1 MSGTDPGGDPTAD
14 TDGGDGRDPSSEAVE
29 GASFDDAGTENRR
42 SADADRDWSRVALYV
57 VLAVGAAFYLSPL
70 ESGLMTAF
78 KTQEAFFSSTPF
90 VPPGPGGFTVEP
102 WFTAWSRLQGPL
114 TNLQGAVVNSLF
126 FAIPA
131 TVFSGVLGSLAA
143 YGLTNVDWRGQAV
156 VLLVFVAGV
165 FIPYQ
170 SVLVPLT
177 RFWSFVDVS
186 SLLSV
191 VPFLATREGLIE
203 LVVTHTAYGIPITT
217 VLFRSYYA
225 SLDES
230 MLEAARLD
238 GASVAR
244 VYWRIVLPLSK
255 PMFAVVLIY
264 QFTQVWNDLLF
275 ALVLVSQP
283 SNEVVTIALNKFQ
296 GSMVQQYNLQMAGAF
311 IAAFPTLLVYVL
323 FGEQFA
329 EGVTGET

>member
-1 MSGTDPGGDPTAD
+1 MSDRDDASTGGAD
-14 TDGGDGRDPSSEAVE
+14 VADQESTERPEFDASTGRDW
-29 GASFDDAGTENRR
+29 T
-42 SADADRDWSRVALYV
+42 RVGLYA
-57 VLAVGAAFYLSPL
+57 VLATAVGFYLAPL

-78 KTQEAFFSSTPF
+78 KTQETFFGSTPF
-90 VPPGPGGFTVEP
+90 LPPAPEGFTVQP

-114 TNLQGAVVNSLF
+114 TNLHGAMVNSLF
-126 FAIPA
+126 FVVPA
-131 TVFSGVLGSLAA
+131 TFLSGLLGSLAA
-143 YGLTNVDWRGQAV
+143 YGLTNVDWRGQAG
-156 VLLVFVAGV
+156 VLMLFVAGV

-177 RFWSFVDVS
+177 RFWTILDLS
-186 SLLSV
+186 SIFGSV
-191 VPFLATREGLIE
+191 EFLASREGLLE
-203 LVVTHTAYGIPITT
+203 LIVTHTAYGVPITT

-238 GASVAR
+238 GASVYR
-244 VYWRIVLPLSK
+244 VYRRIVLPLSK
-255 PMFAVVLIY
+255 PMFAVVFIY

-283 SNEVVTIALNKFQ
+283 SNEVVTVALNKFQ

>member
-1 MSGTDPGGDPTAD
+1 MSERANPDE
-14 TDGGDGRDPSSEAVE
+14 S
-29 GASFDDAGTENRR
+29 DDANVTAGW
-42 SADADRDWSRVALYV
+42 DWQRVILYAV
-57 VLAVGAAFYLSPL
+57 LLLAVAFYLAPL

-78 KTQEAFFSSTPF
+78 KTQEAFFGSTPF
-90 VPPGPGGFTVEP
+90 LPPTPDGFTIEA

-114 TNLQGAVVNSLF
+114 TNLSGAMVNSMF
-126 FAIPA
+126 FVVPA
-131 TVFSGVLGSLAA
+131 TLLSGLLGSLAA
-143 YGLTNVDWRGQAV
+143 YGLTNVDWRGQAA
-156 VLLVFVAGV
+156 VLMLFVAGV

-177 RFWSFVDVS
+177 RFWTILDLS
-186 SLLSV
+186 SILDA
-191 VPFLATREGLIE
+191 VPFLARREGLLE

-238 GASVAR
+238 GASVYG
-244 VYWRIVLPLSK
+244 VYSRIILPLSK
-255 PMFAVVLIY
+255 PMFAVVFIY